1 MKTKILLLIIPCL
14 AVLASCEDFLDK
26 NVVTTQNEEFTF
38 ASYDNAINVAY
49 SVYSDLPRGLEE
61 IWGSNGSAML
71 ASATDEAE
79 FTIQTHSVQK
89 FNTGSW
95 LPTDLPDNPFN
106 KYYASIRKVYDFL
119 DNADRINY
127 DAVRD
132 NPSQPGIY
140 ESYLENVRQLK
151 HEILLLRAFYMFELI
166 KRFGGVP
173 IVKEKF
179 TVDVDYST
187 LKRNT
192 LEECVN
198 EIVFW
203 CDSTAKVLPAKQVD
217 IELGRLTSGAAKALK
232 SQVLLFAASDLWNDP
247 SWAGSYLHP
256 ELISL
261 PAGDRMARWKA
272 AADAAK
278 AVIAMEAAAGYGLDT
293 HANLFGTTA
302 YRSKEIIF
310 CRRDAANNTFEK
322 VNLPISYDLVT
333 GGNCP
338 SQNLVDAFQIK
349 VGTEA
354 VDFDWSNPTHVNSI
368 YSTNRDPRLA
378 AFVVLNNSWFKERN
392 VESWTGGRDGAG
404 VRNATPTGY
413 YLKKFVYP
421 YSNLTTNGTS
431 VHTWIYVRL
440 SEIYLNY
447 IEALNECEPG
457 NSDIKKYYDMIRN
470 RSGVAMPGLPTG
482 LSQKDVRKLIRQERF
497 VELCFEGKRWFD
509 LRRWMDEDAL
519 KQPLRAVEIT
529 KNGPNF
535 TYQPYKLEDRTFDKK
550 MYFYP
555 IPQTEIN
562 KLPEWAQNPL
572 W

>member
-1 MKTKILLLIIPCL
+1 MKTKILLLIITCL
-14 AVLASCEDFLDK
+14 TVLTSCEDFLDK

-38 ASYDNAINVAY
+38 ASYENAISVAY

-61 IWGSNGSAML
+61 IWGSNGSAMM

-95 LPTDLPDNPFN
+95 LPTDMPDNPFN
-106 KYYASIRKVYDFL
+106 KYYASIRKVYNFL

-127 DAVRD
+127 DDVRD

-140 ESYLENVRQLK
+140 ESHLENVRQLI
-151 HEILLLRAFYMFELI
+151 HEVLLLRAFYMFELI

-173 IVKEKF
+173 IVKEKYDL
-179 TVDVDYST
+179 DVDYST

-192 LEECVN
+192 LEECIN
-198 EIVFW
+198 EIIFW
-203 CDSTAKVLPAKQVD
+203 CDSTAKVLPVKQVD
-217 IELGRLTSGAAKALK
+217 AELGRLTSGAAKALK
-232 SQVLLFAASDLWNDP
+232 SQVLLFAASDLWNNS
-247 SWAGSYLHP
+247 SWAEGYPNP

-261 PAGDRMARWKA
+261 PAGDRNARWKA

-278 AVIAMEAAAGYGLDT
+278 VVIDMEAAAGYGLET
-293 HANLFGTTA
+293 HASLFGTTA
-302 YRSKEIIF
+302 YRSNEIIF
-310 CRRDAANNTFEK
+310 CRRDAASNSFEK

-338 SQNLVDAFQIK
+338 SQNLVDAFQVK
-349 VGTEA
+349 KSETEA
-354 VDFDWSNPTHVNSI
+354 VDFDWTNSAHANNPYGS
-368 YSTNRDPRLA
+368 RDPRLA

-413 YLKKFVYP
+413 YIKKFVYP
-421 YSNLTTNGTS
+421 YSDLTTNKTS
-431 VHTWIYVRL
+431 VHTWIYIRL

-447 IEALNECEPG
+447 IEALNEYDPG
-457 NSDIKKYYDMIRN
+457 NSDIEKYYNMIRK
-470 RSGVAMPGLPTG
+470 RSGVAMPGLPSG
-482 LSQKDVRKLIRQERF
+482 LTQKEVRKLIRQERF

-509 LRRWMDEDAL
+509 LRRWMDEETL

-529 KNGPNF
+529 KNGSGF
-535 TYQPYKLEDRTFDKK
+535 TYHPYKLEERAFAKK
-550 MYFYP
+550 LYFYP
-555 IPQTEIN
+555 IPQSELN
-562 KLPEWAQNPL
+562 KLPDWVQNPL